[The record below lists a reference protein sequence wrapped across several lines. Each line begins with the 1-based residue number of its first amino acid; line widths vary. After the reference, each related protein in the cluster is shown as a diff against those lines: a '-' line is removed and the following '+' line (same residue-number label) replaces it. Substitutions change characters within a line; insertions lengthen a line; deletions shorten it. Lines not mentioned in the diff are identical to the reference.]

1 MKKEPQRVAMRTI
14 AIAMPAIAPVPIPWE
29 PLPVVLT
36 GALLEIGLVFVVPV
50 VPVVLA
56 WDMATIWLGTDVSKF
71 ACEIEKLDCS

>member
-14 AIAMPAIAPVPIPWE
+14 AMAIPAIAPVPIPWE
-29 PLPVVLT
+29 PLLVVFT
-36 GALLEIGLVFVVPV
+36 MAVLLEVGLAVV

-56 WDMATIWLGTDVSKF
+56 CDMATIWLGTDASKV